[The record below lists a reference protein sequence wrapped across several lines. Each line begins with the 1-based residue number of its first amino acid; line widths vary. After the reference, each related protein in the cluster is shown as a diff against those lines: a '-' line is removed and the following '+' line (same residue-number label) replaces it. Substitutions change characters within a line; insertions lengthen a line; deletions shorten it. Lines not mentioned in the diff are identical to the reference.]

1 MEECVTSDPLDAVAC
16 PTCQSRVIKTR
27 EGILFC
33 QPCCVGYPLHGEV
46 PDFRSHNV
54 VDFKKLIRQS
64 KGSGAVANIQ
74 LLGTA
79 LKKSDKTVDLKTN
92 QCLLVGR
99 AMFLEPNSDITFVG
113 VPQESRVS
121 IGPQTRQLIDQ
132 YLLQGKNGEASSVP
146 PLHPNQ
152 YLGSFERCDDVLV
165 DDKSVSRAHAV
176 FYHMPD
182 GLWVL
187 DLVSKNG
194 TYVGGREIEHA
205 KLKHNDVV
213 TLGCVNF
220 RILLR

>member
-1 MEECVTSDPLDAVAC
+1 MGEPEKLDPLEAVAC
-16 PTCQSRVIKTR
+16 PTCQSKVVKTR

-33 QPCCVGYPLHGEV
+33 QVCCVGYPLHGEV
-46 PDFRSHNV
+46 PDFRSQSII
-54 VDFKKLIRQS
+54 DFKKLIRQS
-64 KGSGAVANIQ
+64 KTTGAVAKVQ
-74 LLGTA
+74 FLGTS
-79 LKKSDKTVDLKTN
+79 LKKSEKSIELKIN
-92 QCLLVGR
+92 HCVLVGR
-99 AMFLEPNSDITFVG
+99 AMYLEPNSDITFVG
-113 VPQESRVS
+113 IPQENRVS

-132 YLLQGKNGEASSVP
+132 YLLLDQDGKASQVP

-152 YLGSFERCDDVLV
+152 YLGSFERCDDFLI

-176 FYHMPD
+176 FYHNPE

-194 TYVGGREIEHA
+194 SYVGGREVEHA

-220 RILLR
+220 RILLH